1 MLSYR
6 LTDDIFSKLGVIF
19 CCSISSSSGFKSP
32 STSALT
38 KVSIYRLY
46 NIRRH
51 SKIYFSTIIQYIFL
65 FTYWRYSTIRT
76 LSKLKTISKYKVQTP
91 KKEKCVKQYFE
102 NWMDHENEIGK
113 PSFLSY
119 LITINIRNEC
129 LTRFE
134 KYIEVIPSDHYYK
147 QNSTF

>member
-19 CCSISSSSGFKSP
+19 CCSISSSSGFKSC

-65 FTYWRYSTIRT
+65 FIYWRYSTIRT
-76 LSKLKTISKYKVQTP
+76 LSKLKTIWKYKVQTP
-91 KKEKCVKQYFE
+91 KKEKCGKQYFE
-102 NWMDHENEIGK
+102 NWMDHEIGK

-119 LITINIRNEC
+119 LITINIRNDC

-134 KYIEVIPSDHYYK
+134 KYIPSGHYYK
-147 QNSTF
+147 QNYIF